1 VVTTGAQAR
10 PLADPQP
17 GGEGEVKAV
26 RLEPDLQFIRTIVE
40 ETGPTAKR
48 CIQCG
53 TCTSTCDLSPEVDP
67 FPRKEMAWTIWG
79 RRADLM
85 ADMDVWLCHQCNDC
99 STRCPRDGHPGDVL
113 AAVRREQILHYAFP
127 GFIAEWLRRPRYML
141 FLLAIPA
148 VLLSVTLFL
157 KDPLGEALGMDRFTA
172 GKIVYSFSS
181 ELPHWLINGFFG
193 FFTLVVVLVLSV
205 QVLRFWRAMKA
216 GVPPGRARPVKGLG
230 ASIVSTVWSL
240 LLHRS
245 FTMCSTTRLRYPSHM
260 LVLFGFLALSVVS
273 LWVITSK
280 LNPLISSEFVYP
292 FPFFSPWKVLANT
305 AGLAIITGC
314 LVMCLDRLKQTR
326 EVVVSTYFDWSLIL
340 LILFVVA
347 TGFGTEVMHFG
358 RMEPHRHTMYFL
370 HLVLVWGLLMYLP
383 YSKLAHVAYRLAAL
397 VLAEHTGRELGRPDR
412 PARQVEAE
420 TTGGSE

>member
-1 VVTTGAQAR
+1 MATTDAQA
-10 PLADPQP
+10 PPQANP
-17 GGEGEVKAV
+17 GVEWEVEPV

-67 FPRKEMAWTIWG
+67 FPRKEMAWTLWG
-79 RRADLM
+79 RKDDLM

-127 GFIAEWLRRPRYML
+127 GFIAEWLRRPQYMP

-148 VLLSVTLFL
+148 VLLSATLYL
-157 KDPLGEALGMDRFTA
+157 KDPLGALLGMDRFTQ
-172 GKIVYSFSS
+172 GTIVYSFSS
-181 ELPHWLINGFFG
+181 ELPHWLINSFFG
-193 FFTLVVVLVLSV
+193 LFTLVVVVVLAV
-205 QVLRFWRAMKA
+205 QVGRFWRAMKA
-216 GVPPGRARPVKGLG
+216 AIPPERARPVKGLG
-230 ASIVSTVWSL
+230 AAILSTVGNL

-245 FTMCSTTRLRYPSHM
+245 FTMCKTTRLRYPSHM
-260 LVLFGFLALSVVS
+260 FVLFGFAALCVVS

-280 LNPLISSEFVYP
+280 LNPLIASEFVYP
-292 FPFFSPWKVLANT
+292 FPFFSPWKVLANV

-314 LVMCLDRLKQTR
+314 LIMCLDRLKQTR

-358 RMEPHRHTMYFL
+358 RMEPHRHTMYFV

-383 YSKLAHVAYRLAAL
+383 YSKLAHVAYRMAAL
-397 VLAEHTGRELGRPDR
+397 VLAEHTGRELRKPVPVGNGTG
-412 PARQVEAE
+412 AE
-420 TTGGSE
+420 TTGGSP